1 MEAIMGCY
9 LIPVTGEMFGVVDP
23 QRGSC
28 SRGGNALICSPRRS
42 ERRVDN
48 EMNPR
53 YNTQWL
59 QSGMEIW
66 LILIYCRGEE
76 RQTNKSLDSVLL
88 HLYSHQNFC
97 KIHRSI
103 GCFIDFN
110 PTHLG
115 TVYTDA
121 RVIP

>member
-9 LIPVTGEMFGVVDP
+9 LIPVTGEVYGVVDP

-28 SRGGNALICSPRRS
+28 SRGGNALICSPWRS

-59 QSGMEIW
+59 QSDMEIW
-66 LILIYCRGEE
+66 LIFIYCRDEE
-76 RQTNKSLDSVLL
+76 RQTYQSLDYSFTAPSHHIFCQSTGQEAVLL
-88 HLYSHQNFC
+88 TLILNAWGLFKLMRNY
-97 KIHRSI
+97 
-103 GCFIDFN
+103 
-110 PTHLG
+110 
-115 TVYTDA
+115 
-121 RVIP
+121 